1 MSMVSVDFV
10 LEVFNRLRLII
21 DILPHLDGKLTTSQK
36 EENVVCVAWIRLIA
50 WGAFAMASKIHI
62 NGGKVEAVYDD
73 RFLPLFQALG
83 TMTVTRATE
92 VEFDHASGEW
102 IATHIATKQVIARG
116 TNRSQVIQDE
126 VKWLEENYVA

>member
-1 MSMVSVDFV
+1 
-10 LEVFNRLRLII
+10 
-21 DILPHLDGKLTTSQK
+21 
-36 EENVVCVAWIRLIA
+36 
-50 WGAFAMASKIHI
+50 MASKIHI
-62 NGGKVEAVYDD
+62 SGGKVEAVYDD

-92 VEFDHASGEW
+92 VEFDHESKEW